1 MKGPLKTHGG
11 KRYLA
16 ERIVALMPS
25 HTHFVEPYA
34 GGLAVLFAKPSEGT
48 SEVVNDLDGRFTNFW
63 RVLQDEDLF
72 ARFRRRVQAIPFSEA
87 EWRDAQAYLDGA
99 TKRASR
105 QEMVERATRFF
116 VLCRQSMSGR
126 CKDFTPL
133 TRNRVRNGMN
143 EQASAWL
150 NAIESLPAVHTRL
163 KRVVILNRPALEVIR
178 SQDGP
183 GVLFYLDPPY
193 LPEVRAAKHAFGP
206 FEMTVEQHE
215 ELLDAITGLQGMVMI
230 SGYSSQLY
238 DSRLAG
244 WSRHEF
250 DLPNNA
256 GGGKH
261 KRRMTEVVWTN
272 FKSAAQEVA
281 A

>member
-16 ERIVALMPS
+16 KRLVAMMPP
-25 HTHFVEPYA
+25 HTHYVEPYA
-34 GGLAVLFAKPSEGT
+34 GGLAVLFAKSPDGT
-48 SEVVNDLDGRFTNFW
+48 SEVVNELDGRFTNFF

-72 ARFRRRVQAIPFSEA
+72 ARFCRRVQAIVFSEA
-87 EWRDAQAYLDGA
+87 EWRDAETYLDGA
-99 TKRASR
+99 TGRPNRK
-105 QEMVERATRFF
+105 EMVERAARFF

-126 CKDFTPL
+126 CQAFSPL
-133 TRNRVRNGMN
+133 TRNRTRCGMN
-143 EQASAWL
+143 EQAASWL
-150 NAIESLPAVHTRL
+150 NAVESLPAIHNRL
-163 KRVVILNRPALEVIR
+163 KRVVILNRPALDVIR

-215 ELLDAITGLQGMVMI
+215 ELLDAIIGLQGVVMI
-230 SGYSSQLY
+230 SGYASQLY
-238 DSRLAG
+238 DSRLSG

-272 FKSAAQEVA
+272 FKAAALEVA